1 MANVN
6 SSGRRDSSSGR
17 ILFFH
22 ARLFFPSWH
31 SGGGG
36 ALPGL
41 TITQTAVKTK
51 KKNEEVRRRKKTAA
65 RNLFNLARVLYW
77 RQKSLHAKSNYPGR
91 RRSRKKK
98 REGQQHK
105 NGEEYIAKE
114 GNLLQVFAAAA
125 ESQLALTEEYYIHPV
140 ERIKNHKGIA
150 QVCGWEE
157 SSLRWWPQ
165 PVAGS
170 DQIGK

>member
-1 MANVN
+1 VANVN

-51 KKNEEVRRRKKTAA
+51 KKNEEDEGKK
-65 RNLFNLARVLYW
+65 NSS
-77 RQKSLHAKSNYPGR
+77 QKS
-91 RRSRKKK
+91 
-98 REGQQHK
+98 
-105 NGEEYIAKE
+105 
-114 GNLLQVFAAAA
+114 V
-125 ESQLALTEEYYIHPV
+125 
-140 ERIKNHKGIA
+140 
-150 QVCGWEE
+150 
-157 SSLRWWPQ
+157 
-165 PVAGS
+165 
-170 DQIGK
+170 